1 MIKLAGKDILGI
13 DHIPGSE
20 TVDVN
25 INWKQD
31 ALRAIKILCHA
42 LVSQSLNTPVHPES
56 LFRQN
61 KRYQTALDGSVI
73 LAQNFYL

>member
-1 MIKLAGKDILGI
+1 MISWRGKIFQVSH
-13 DHIPGSE
+13 HIPGSE

-42 LVSQSLNTPVHPES
+42 LVSWSLNTPVHPES

-73 LAQNFYL
+73 LAKNFYL